1 MTAPVRPTD
10 PPAPCIIGKFCAR
23 HDFVHG
29 SEAEELR
36 EKMERFADT
45 DQSGEANWA
54 RRILDEVDA
63 RDSCA
68 WVEVNRAINDGE
80 LDPWHD
86 PARDL
91 AAARAEAASLRE
103 RLDGLQTELESHANQ
118 EASRRVRTGQMRGV
132 LARRGRRDANDRNER
147 TAMIYRII
155 SEDELTKILADHGT
169 WRSSGGKSGA
179 RADLTDANLTDANLA
194 DADLT
199 HANLTHANLTRADLT
214 GANLTRAN
222 LTRANLTNANLTHAN
237 LTHANLTRANLTRA
251 NLTGADLARA
261 NLTGADL
268 ARANLTDADLTD
280 ANLTDANLTD

>member
-103 RLDGLQTELESHANQ
+103 QLAAES
-118 EASRRVRTGQMRGV
+118 AS
-132 LARRGRRDANDRNER
+132 AD
-147 TAMIYRII
+147 
-155 SEDELTKILADHGT
+155 SE
-169 WRSSGGKSGA
+169 
-179 RADLTDANLTDANLA
+179 
-194 DADLT
+194 
-199 HANLTHANLTRADLT
+199 HANLVRVSDKYRAGEDD
-214 GANLTRAN
+214 RA
-222 LTRANLTNANLTHAN
+222 
-237 LTHANLTRANLTRA
+237 
-251 NLTGADLARA
+251 
-261 NLTGADL
+261 
-268 ARANLTDADLTD
+268 
-280 ANLTDANLTD
+280 